1 MLNIISY
8 QRNTNQNHNEILI
21 HIRMGII
28 KKSITS
34 VGKDV
39 QKLETL
45 YIAGGN
51 VKWCSCLVKQF
62 GGKRSKDRGEIGWET
77 TFSPTN

>member
-8 QRNTNQNHNEILI
+8 QRNTNQNHNETLI

-34 VGKDV
+34 VSKDV
-39 QKLETL
+39 EKLETL

-51 VKWCSCLVKQF
+51 VKWCRGLVKQS
-62 GGKRSKDRGEIGWET
+62 GGRRSKDRGEIGWGDH
-77 TFSPTN
+77 FLPD